1 MSVNACVELSSKTR
15 RIRTE
20 SQAKNW
26 IDRIEKQK
34 DRELFVEQISV
45 GSPKEDVGP
54 ESQITPASFERIL
67 EAMLK
72 LDGGSLPTII
82 LQGELHSRVF
92 ILPSEILCK
101 DLTNMA

>member
-1 MSVNACVELSSKTR
+1 MSVNA
-15 RIRTE
+15 
-20 SQAKNW
+20 
-26 IDRIEKQK
+26 IEKQK

-82 LQGELHSRVF
+82 LQV
-92 ILPSEILCK
+92 P
-101 DLTNMA
+101 TNSPINNIMFGVQPQPINSLQAL